1 MTVIAFPTRLFMLRT
16 AQKLR
21 KNISEL
27 TPIKMVALVLVLG
40 LLSGLSMP
48 PMGLWWILFLTFP
61 IFVTLV
67 GLRGSEEFR
76 VAFLWGWLFGFGYL
90 LCALHWIGF
99 AFLVNAEDF
108 LWMMPF
114 AVGGLATAL
123 AIYWGLAVAIAQ
135 KGVRRGMPA
144 FLVYPLCI
152 GVAEWLRGHLFT
164 GFPWAVPGLATDALG
179 GVEQLASVIGMNGL
193 TVMIL
198 LWAATPLGLFA
209 EDRTIRISSLV
220 ILAVLPLSWLWGEW
234 RISQH
239 PTQYLDGQVVR
250 LVQPNFSPD
259 DKWRNDNARAIFDA
273 LIKLSGQDGSG
284 AEPTLIVWP
293 ESIVPF
299 LIDESVDGKKELRS
313 FLGGRKILLTG
324 AVRRSSPDVMIA
336 KYFTSILAFDGQA
349 QIIGIY
355 DKRHLVP
362 GGEYLPLAW
371 LLEPLGFRKVV
382 NVPESFTEGSGPGV
396 LTISGVGR
404 VAMQICYEAI
414 FPASVPS
421 WETRPD
427 WLLNVT
433 NDGWFGNS
441 AGPYQHIAQLRM
453 RAIEQ
458 GVGVVR
464 VANTGVSAVLD
475 ATGGYLIQSEV
486 GRVAVLDSQVPK
498 ALEWTVFSLIGDL
511 GVLVAFS
518 VLTGLALWAGRIFK
532 EPRLKQVETKF

>member
-1 MTVIAFPTRLFMLRT
+1 MAVVAFPARLFIRQI
-16 AQKLR
+16 AKKLR
-21 KNISEL
+21 KSVSEL
-27 TPIKMVALVLVLG
+27 SFVKAVAFVFVLG
-40 LLSGLSMP
+40 LLSGLAMP
-48 PMGLWWILFLTFP
+48 PLGLWWILFLTFP
-61 IFVTLV
+61 IFITFLS
-67 GLRGSEEFR
+67 LRESHKFR
-76 VAFLWGWLFGFGYL
+76 DDVFWGWLFGFGYL

-114 AVGGLATAL
+114 AVGGLAAAL
-123 AIYWGLAVAIAQ
+123 ALYWGLAVAIAQ
-135 KGVRRGMPA
+135 RCVGRGMPA
-144 FLVYPLCI
+144 FLVYPLCL

-164 GFPWAVPGLATDALG
+164 GFPWAVPGLAADAMG
-179 GVEQLASVIGMNGL
+179 GVEQLASIIGMNGL
-193 TVMIL
+193 TVLILVWALTPCGLVSQEKRARVLSIL
-198 LWAATPLGLFA
+198 L
-209 EDRTIRISSLV
+209 
-220 ILAVLPLSWLWGEW
+220 LASLPLSWFWGEW
-234 RISQH
+234 RIAQY
-239 PTQYLDGQVVR
+239 PTQYLEGQVVR

-259 DKWRNDNARAIFDA
+259 DKWRTDNARAIFYE
-273 LIKLSGQDGSG
+273 LLKLSGQEGSG

-299 LIDESVDGKKELRS
+299 LIDESVEGKKELRS
-313 FLGGRKILLTG
+313 FLNGKKILFTG
-324 AVRRSSPDVMIA
+324 AVRRSSPDLSIA

-349 QIIGIY
+349 QIVGIY
-355 DKRHLVP
+355 DKQHLVP

-382 NVPESFTEGSGPGV
+382 NVPESFTEGTGSNV
-396 LTISGVGR
+396 ISIAGVGR

-414 FPASVPS
+414 FPVSVPS
-421 WETRPD
+421 WEKRPD

-486 GRVAVLDSQVPK
+486 GRVAVLDSQVPR
-498 ALEWTVFSLIGDL
+498 ALEWTVFSWIGDL
-511 GVLVAFS
+511 GLLVASS
-518 VLTGLALWAGRIFK
+518 VIVGLSLWAGRILK
-532 EPRLKQVETKF
+532 EPKLKEVET